1 MAHENTSAAPSLGRR
16 GPGRMGAPVEKPKDA
31 SAALRRMA
39 AYFRPELR
47 SVLLLGGIVLAGVV
61 CSVLAPSFQSDAID
75 AIVSGQ
81 YGSLPQ
87 ILGIMLAFYVI
98 HGLVTLLQGYVSASL
113 SQRIVSRLRGELFDR
128 IVHLPVSYI
137 DTHSH
142 GDLISRM
149 TNDADNIGNIIS
161 QSLTSLFSG
170 VLTLIGTLVMMLHYS
185 VPLGL
190 LSCSTVVLT
199 VLVTS
204 FLSRHMRRFF
214 LKRQE
219 LLGALNGT
227 VEEMVGGCRTVT
239 AYNMQERVIGDFTET
254 ADRLTKTGIIAE
266 IIGNCMGP
274 VMNTLS
280 NISFVIVSV
289 FGAWFAMKGYITVG
303 VISAFIIYSKQFS
316 RPVNELAQL
325 YGQIQTAIAGAERVF
340 SVLDT
345 PPEDFAGEDA
355 GEVQGII
362 EFRNVNFS
370 YVPGKPVIRDF
381 SLHIGSGKKIALV
394 GSTGSGKTT
403 VINLLMRFYDIDSG
417 EILLDGRN
425 IRELSLDTLR
435 DSIGI
440 VLQDTKLFTDTV
452 RGNLA
457 YAVENPTQEQL
468 TQAARFS
475 YCERVI
481 RRLPEGY
488 DTVITQSALSQGE
501 QQLLAIGRAFLSY
514 PRILILDEATSSV
527 DTRTE
532 QRIQQAMN
540 KLMRD
545 RTSLIIAHRLSTIR
559 DADRIIVMDQ
569 GSIVESGTHTE
580 LLAAKG
586 KYYDL
591 YMTQFAG
598 NSI

>member
-1 MAHENTSAAPSLGRR
+1 
-16 GPGRMGAPVEKPKDA
+16 
-31 SAALRRMA
+31 
-39 AYFRPELR
+39 
-47 SVLLLGGIVLAGVV
+47 
-61 CSVLAPSFQSDAID
+61 
-75 AIVSGQ
+75 
-81 YGSLPQ
+81 
-87 ILGIMLAFYVI
+87 
-98 HGLVTLLQGYVSASL
+98 
-113 SQRIVSRLRGELFDR
+113 
-128 IVHLPVSYI
+128 
-137 DTHSH
+137 
-142 GDLISRM
+142 
-149 TNDADNIGNIIS
+149 
-161 QSLTSLFSG
+161 
-170 VLTLIGTLVMMLHYS
+170 
-185 VPLGL
+185 
-190 LSCSTVVLT
+190 
-199 VLVTS
+199 
-204 FLSRHMRRFF
+204 
-214 LKRQE
+214 
-219 LLGALNGT
+219 
-227 VEEMVGGCRTVT
+227 
-239 AYNMQERVIGDFTET
+239 
-254 ADRLTKTGIIAE
+254 
-266 IIGNCMGP
+266 
-274 VMNTLS
+274 
-280 NISFVIVSV
+280 
-289 FGAWFAMKGYITVG
+289 
-303 VISAFIIYSKQFS
+303 
-316 RPVNELAQL
+316 
-325 YGQIQTAIAGAERVF
+325 
-340 SVLDT
+340 
-345 PPEDFAGEDA
+345 
-355 GEVQGII
+355 
-362 EFRNVNFS
+362 
-370 YVPGKPVIRDF
+370 
-381 SLHIGSGKKIALV
+381 
-394 GSTGSGKTT
+394 
-403 VINLLMRFYDIDSG
+403 MRFYDIDSG

-559 DADRIIVMDQ
+559 DADQIIVMDQ